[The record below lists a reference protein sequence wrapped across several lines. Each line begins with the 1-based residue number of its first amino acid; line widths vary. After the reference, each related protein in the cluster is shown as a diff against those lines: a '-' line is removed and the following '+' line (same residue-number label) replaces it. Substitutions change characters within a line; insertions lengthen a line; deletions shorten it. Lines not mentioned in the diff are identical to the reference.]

1 MDNSVMPAAAVNTR
15 DTLKNSHRRADMVA
29 GFLVFLI
36 ALPLSLG
43 VAVASGFPP
52 MAGIISAIIG
62 GLLVSRING
71 STLTIVGPAAG
82 LIVVIFASVQNLGQ
96 GDMLAGYRF
105 TLAAI
110 VLSGILQIVLGHF
123 KAGRLAAF
131 FPASVVHGMLAAIG
145 IIIMSK
151 QLPVMLG
158 LQVET
163 PGNMLRAIL
172 QLLQVQAFFV
182 PRIALVALFALCILI
197 GWPKLRPPVLGK
209 VPAPLLV
216 IVLGIGLGYLFDLRH
231 FQPDTLFN
239 LPDTIDINGPF
250 LIAIPDS
257 LAASIFLPD
266 FSKAAS
272 PAFWESVISICL
284 VGSLETLLSS
294 AAVDKLD
301 PENRYSDLNKDLQA
315 IGIGNTLSGMIGG
328 LPMIAEIVRS
338 SANIDYG
345 AKSGW
350 ANFWHGGFLLLF
362 VMLFPW
368 LIDSIPLASLAAL
381 LVYIGFRLASPQA
394 FAKTLDLGREQLFIF
409 TITIAGVLAANLLVG
424 VMLGIAAKLL
434 VHVVRG
440 VPLKNMLSISY
451 RVQREQNHKY
461 LIKINGSAIFSNFIA
476 LKSEL
481 TMLPQGK
488 SIVFDLADVYL
499 IDHTVMDFINAYKD
513 DYIGRGGQCEI
524 HGLSGHAAASGHRLA
539 ARIKQSAEQ

>member
-1 MDNSVMPAAAVNTR
+1 MDNSFNALSDQISTSSQNNAERWSDIV
-15 DTLKNSHRRADMVA
+15 S

-52 MAGIISAIIG
+52 MAGVISAAIG

-71 STLTIVGPAAG
+71 SSLTIVGPAAG
-82 LIVVIFASVQNLGQ
+82 LIVVIFASVQNLGL
-96 GDMLAGYRF
+96 GDTLAGYRY

-110 VLSGILQIVLGHF
+110 VISGVLQVVLGHF

-145 IIIMSK
+145 IIIMTK
-151 QLPVMLG
+151 QFPVMLG
-158 LQVET
+158 LHVET
-163 PGNMLRAIL
+163 PGNMLQAIL

-182 PRIALVALFALCILI
+182 PKIALIALFALCVLI
-197 GWPKLRPPVLGK
+197 GWPKLQHPLLKK

-216 IVLGIGLGYLFDLRH
+216 ILLGIGLGHWFDLRH
-231 FQPDTLFN
+231 FHPDTLFN
-239 LPDTIDINGPF
+239 LPEAINRSGPF
-250 LIAIPDS
+250 LIAIPDN

-266 FSKAAS
+266 FAKVAS

-301 PENRYSDLNKDLQA
+301 PEKRYSDLNKDLQA

-350 ANFWHGGFLLLF
+350 SNFWHGGFLLLF
-362 VMLFPW
+362 VILFPQVV
-368 LIDSIPLASLAAL
+368 DSIPLASLAAL

-394 FAKTLDLGREQLFIF
+394 FAKSLDLGREQLIIF
-409 TITIAGVLAANLLVG
+409 VVTIVGVLATNLLVG
-424 VMLGIAAKLL
+424 VMLGIAVKLL
-434 VHVVRG
+434 IHLVRG
-440 VPLKNMLSISY
+440 VPIQNVLSISY
-451 RVQREQNHKY
+451 HIHLEQDHGYRVKVD
-461 LIKINGSAIFSNFIA
+461 GSAIFSNFIA

-481 TMLPQGK
+481 GMLPKGG
-488 SIVFDLADVYL
+488 SVIFDLTDVYL
-499 IDHTVMDFINAYKD
+499 IDHTVMDFIHAYRD
-513 DYIGRGGQCEI
+513 DYIAQNGHCEI
-524 HGLSGHAAASGHRLA
+524 HGLSEHAAASDHRLA
-539 ARIKQSAEQ
+539 ARIKPPAE

>member
-1 MDNSVMPAAAVNTR
+1 MDNSF
-15 DTLKNSHRRADMVA
+15 NSSSDQGSVSTQKSTDWRSDIVS

-52 MAGIISAIIG
+52 MAGVISAIIG

-71 STLTIVGPAAG
+71 SSLTVVGPAAG
-82 LIVVIFASVQNLGQ
+82 LIVVIFASVQNLGL
-96 GDMLAGYRF
+96 GDMPAGYRY

-110 VLSGILQIVLGHF
+110 VISGVLQIVLGHF

-145 IIIMSK
+145 IIIMAK

-163 PGNMLRAIL
+163 PGTMLRAIL
-172 QLLQVQAFFV
+172 QLLHVQAFFV
-182 PRIALVALFALCILI
+182 PKIALIALFALCILI
-197 GWPKLRPPVLGK
+197 GWPKLQHPVLK
-209 VPAPLLV
+209 KIPAPLLV
-216 IVLGIGLGYLFDLRH
+216 ILLGIGLGYLFDLRH

-239 LPDTIDINGPF
+239 LPGTIDINGPF

-301 PENRYSDLNKDLQA
+301 PEKRYSDLNKDLQA

-350 ANFWHGGFLLLF
+350 SNFWHGGFLLLF
-362 VMLFPW
+362 VLLFPHI
-368 LIDSIPLASLAAL
+368 IDSIPLASLAAL

-409 TITIAGVLAANLLVG
+409 VATIVGVLATNLLVG

-434 VHVVRG
+434 IHAVRG
-440 VPLKNMLSISY
+440 VPIKNVLSISY
-451 RVQREQNHKY
+451 HIHREHEHGY
-461 LIKINGSAIFSNFIA
+461 RIKVDGSAIFSNFIA

-481 TMLPQGK
+481 AMLPKGK

-499 IDHTVMDFINAYKD
+499 IDHTVMDFIHAYRD
-513 DYIGRGGQCEI
+513 DYIAHNGRCEI
-524 HGLSGHAAASGHRLA
+524 HGLSEHAAASGHRLA
-539 ARIKQSAEQ
+539 ARIKQSAE

>member
-1 MDNSVMPAAAVNTR
+1 MDNSFNSSSDKGIAG
-15 DTLKNSHRRADMVA
+15 TLQSADWRSDIVS

-52 MAGIISAIIG
+52 MAGVISAIIG
-62 GLLVSRING
+62 GVLVSRING
-71 STLTIVGPAAG
+71 SPLTIVGPAAG
-82 LIVVIFASVQNLGQ
+82 LIVVIFASVRNLGAD
-96 GDMLAGYRF
+96 DMLAGYRY

-110 VLSGILQIVLGHF
+110 VVSGILQIVLGHF
-123 KAGRLAAF
+123 KAGRLAVF

-145 IIIMSK
+145 IIIMAK

-163 PGNMLRAIL
+163 PGNMLLSIV
-172 QLLQVQAFFV
+172 QLLKVQAFFV
-182 PRIALVALFALCILI
+182 PKIALIALFSLCILI
-197 GWPKLRPPVLGK
+197 AWPNIRHSTLKK
-209 VPAPLLV
+209 IPAPLLV
-216 IVLGIGLGYLFDLRH
+216 IMLGIGLGYLFDLRH

-239 LPDTIDINGPF
+239 LPETININGPF
-250 LIAIPDS
+250 LIAIPDN
-257 LAASIFLPD
+257 LAASIFWPD
-266 FSKAAS
+266 FSKVAT
-272 PAFWESVISICL
+272 PVFWESVLSLCL

-294 AAVDKLD
+294 AAIDKLD
-301 PENRYSDLNKDLQA
+301 PERRYSDLNKDLQA

-350 ANFWHGGFLLLF
+350 SNFWHGGFLLLF
-362 VMLFPW
+362 VLMFPQ

-394 FAKTLDLGREQLFIF
+394 FAKSLDLGREQLFIF
-409 TITIAGVLAANLLVG
+409 VLTIFSVLASNLLVG

-434 VHVVRG
+434 IHVVRG
-440 VPLKNMLSISY
+440 VPLRNVLAISY
-451 RVQREQNHKY
+451 RIHREAEQGY
-461 LIKINGSAIFSNFIA
+461 RIKVDGSAIFSNFIA

-481 TMLPQGK
+481 AMLPKGR
-488 SIVFDLADVYL
+488 SVVFDLADVYL
-499 IDHTVMDFINAYKD
+499 IDHTVMDFIHGYRD
-513 DYIGRGGQCEI
+513 DYIAQGGRCEI
-524 HGLSGHAAASGHRLA
+524 HGLNEHASAGGHRLA
-539 ARIKQSAEQ
+539 ARMKN